1 MKYPRRHILRTAGL
15 VGLTAILPRQLLADV
30 YPSSPI
36 HIIVPYPPGG
46 VADIAARLVGNK
58 LAEALGQA
66 VVIDNKPGGSGFI
79 GVVAAAR
86 APANGYTVVVGTP
99 GDFTINPAWFKKLP
113 YDVERDLTPIAM
125 LSDTPLVLVAHGGS
139 PYKSVQDVLKAAKA
153 QPEGLQISASGVGTL
168 GHLSVEQFA
177 RAANIKLQ
185 HIPFSGAAPAAAAV
199 AAGQIP
205 LGLLAIP
212 TIVPFI
218 DSGQLR
224 VLAVATEK
232 RTTFNLDWPTVQEAG
247 GPTINA
253 SNWTGMFAPKGVPDS
268 IIRTLSDQIQKI
280 LVTDDV
286 RERFAKGGSVTTPMS
301 VSEFHSRVRMESEN
315 YLRIVRDSGLGTE

>member
-1 MKYPRRHILRTAGL
+1 MKHSRRHMLRAAGV
-15 VGLTAILPRQLLADV
+15 VGLAAVLPRQLLADV

-58 LAEALGQA
+58 LAETLGQA

-86 APANGYTVVVGTP
+86 APANGYTLVVGTP

-177 RAANIKLQ
+177 RAAGVKLS
-185 HIPFSGAAPAAAAV
+185 HIPFSGAAPAATAV
-199 AAGQIP
+199 AAGQVP

-212 TIVPFI
+212 TITPFI
-218 DSGQLR
+218 ESGQLR

-232 RTTFNLDWPTVQEAG
+232 RTKFNPDWPTLQEAG
-247 GPTINA
+247 GPPLNA
-253 SNWTGMFAPKGVPDS
+253 SNWTGMFAPKGLPDA

-280 LVTDDV
+280 LVMDEI
-286 RERFAKGGSVTTPMS
+286 RERFGKGGSVTTPMS
-301 VSEFHSRVRMESEN
+301 ISDFDSRVKMETEN
-315 YLRIVRDSGLGTE
+315 YRKIVKESGFGAE

>member
-1 MKYPRRHILRTAGL
+1 MKHSRRHMLRTAGV
-15 VGLTAILPRQLLADV
+15 VGLAAVLPRQLLADV

-58 LAEALGQA
+58 LAETLGQA

-86 APANGYTVVVGTP
+86 APANGYTLVVGTP

-177 RAANIKLQ
+177 RAACVKLS
-185 HIPFSGAAPAAAAV
+185 HIPFSGAAPAATAV
-199 AAGQIP
+199 AAGQVP

-212 TIVPFI
+212 TITPFI
-218 DSGQLR
+218 ESGQLR

-232 RTTFNLDWPTVQEAG
+232 RTKFNPDWPTLQEAG
-247 GPTINA
+247 GPPLNA
-253 SNWTGMFAPKGVPDS
+253 SNWTGMFAPKGLPDA

-280 LVTDDV
+280 LVMDEI
-286 RERFAKGGSVTTPMS
+286 RERFGKGGSVTTPMS
-301 VSEFHSRVRMESEN
+301 ISDFDSRVKMETEN
-315 YLRIVRDSGLGTE
+315 YRKIVKESGFGAE

>member
-1 MKYPRRHILRTAGL
+1 MKHSRRHMLRTAGV
-15 VGLTAILPRQLLADV
+15 VGLAAVLPRQLLADV

-46 VADIAARLVGNK
+46 IADIAARLVGNK
-58 LAEALGQA
+58 LAETLGQA

-86 APANGYTVVVGTP
+86 APANGYTLVVGTP

-113 YDVERDLTPIAM
+113 YDVEKDLTPIAM

-177 RAANIKLQ
+177 RAACVKLS
-185 HIPFSGAAPAAAAV
+185 HIPFSGAAPAATAV
-199 AAGQIP
+199 AAGQVP

-212 TIVPFI
+212 TITPFI
-218 DSGQLR
+218 ESGQLR

-232 RTTFNLDWPTVQEAG
+232 RTKFNMDWPTLQEAG
-247 GPTINA
+247 GPPLNA
-253 SNWTGMFAPKGVPDS
+253 SNWTGMFAPNGLPDA
-268 IIRTLSDQIQKI
+268 IIRALSDQIQKI
-280 LVTDDV
+280 LVMDEI
-286 RERFAKGGSVTTPMS
+286 RERFGKGGSVTTPMS
-301 VSEFHSRVRMESEN
+301 ISDFDSRVKMETEN
-315 YLRIVRDSGLGTE
+315 YRKIVKESGFGAE

>member
-1 MKYPRRHILRTAGL
+1 MKHSRRHMLRTAGV
-15 VGLTAILPRQLLADV
+15 VGLAAVLPRQLLADV

-46 VADIAARLVGNK
+46 IADIAARLVGNK
-58 LAEALGQA
+58 LAETLGQA

-86 APANGYTVVVGTP
+86 APANGYTLVVGTP

-113 YDVERDLTPIAM
+113 YDVEKDLTPIAM

-177 RAANIKLQ
+177 RAACVKLS
-185 HIPFSGAAPAAAAV
+185 HIPFSGAAPAATAV
-199 AAGQIP
+199 AAGQVP

-212 TIVPFI
+212 TITPFI
-218 DSGQLR
+218 ETGQLR

-232 RTTFNLDWPTVQEAG
+232 RTKFNPDWPTLQEAG
-247 GPTINA
+247 GPPLNA
-253 SNWTGMFAPKGVPDS
+253 SNWTGMFAPNGLPDA

-280 LVTDDV
+280 LVMDEI
-286 RERFAKGGSVTTPMS
+286 RERFGKGGSVTTPMS
-301 VSEFHSRVRMESEN
+301 ISDFDSRVKMETEN
-315 YLRIVRDSGLGTE
+315 YRKIVKESGFGAE

>member
-1 MKYPRRHILRTAGL
+1 MKHSRRHMLRTAGV
-15 VGLTAILPRQLLADV
+15 VGLAAVLPRQLLADV

-46 VADIAARLVGNK
+46 IADIAARLVGNK
-58 LAEALGQA
+58 LAETLGQA

-86 APANGYTVVVGTP
+86 APANGYTLVVGTP

-113 YDVERDLTPIAM
+113 YDVEKDLTPIAM

-177 RAANIKLQ
+177 RAACVKLS
-185 HIPFSGAAPAAAAV
+185 HIPFSGAAPAATAV
-199 AAGQIP
+199 AAGQVP

-212 TIVPFI
+212 TITPFI
-218 DSGQLR
+218 ETGQLR

-232 RTTFNLDWPTVQEAG
+232 RTKFNPDWPTLQEAG
-247 GPTINA
+247 GPPLNA
-253 SNWTGMFAPKGVPDS
+253 SNWTGMFAPKGLPDA

-280 LVTDDV
+280 LVMDEI
-286 RERFAKGGSVTTPMS
+286 RERFGKGGSVTTPMS
-301 VSEFHSRVRMESEN
+301 ISDFDSRVKMETEN
-315 YLRIVRDSGLGTE
+315 YRKIVKESGFGAE